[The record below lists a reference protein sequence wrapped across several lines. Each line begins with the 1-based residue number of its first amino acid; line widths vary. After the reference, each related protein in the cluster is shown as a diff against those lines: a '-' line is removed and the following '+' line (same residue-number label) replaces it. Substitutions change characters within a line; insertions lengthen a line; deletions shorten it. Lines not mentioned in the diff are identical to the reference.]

1 MNRNAVRASPDDQS
15 RKLCRFGVGSV
26 SGISNQGDLVK
37 VNAEVRHGAILLTES
52 NTIGVTGTS

>member
-1 MNRNAVRASPDDQS
+1 
-15 RKLCRFGVGSV
+15 VGSV

-37 VNAEVRHGAILLTES
+37 VNAEARHGAILLTES